1 MKNRLAYCH
10 VLFVLPSIA
19 GVIALG
25 FAPSIAQPEKY
36 HAFADHRTL
45 IGVPDFWNV
54 TSNLPF
60 AVVGILGLRAFH
72 DLATRFLFLGIL
84 LTTFGSAYYH
94 LAPDTPRLVWDRLP
108 MTIAFMSLL
117 ALVVRDS
124 ISPRAGN
131 WLLFPLI
138 AIGLLSVLWWRVT
151 GDLRLYIL
159 VQFVPIL
166 MILVALLVYELP
178 AKRELW
184 IALLLYALAKI
195 AEFFDAQIYSIFL
208 LSGHTAKHL
217 LAGYSTYWIYR
228 WRLRHSNLGPERVP
242 RVLVTV

>member
-1 MKNRLAYCH
+1 MKNHLAHCRL
-10 VLFVLPSIA
+10 LFLLPPTA
-19 GVIALG
+19 GVIALAL
-25 FAPSIAQPEKY
+25 APSIAQPEKY
-36 HAFADHRTL
+36 HAFADHRML

-60 AVVGILGLRAFH
+60 AVVGILGFRAFH

-117 ALVVRDS
+117 TLVVSDCLT
-124 ISPRAGN
+124 RAGN

-138 AIGLLSVLWWRVT
+138 AIGLLSVFWWRVT

-195 AEFFDAQIYSIFL
+195 AEFFDAQIYSVFL

-217 LAGYSTYWIYR
+217 LAGFSTYWIYR
-228 WRLRHSNLGPERVP
+228 WRLGHSNLGPDPVP
-242 RVLVTV
+242 PSLVTV